1 MAQLILIRCGRHSA
15 DSKRFGCAFVKS
27 KPPLTHWQSNA
38 ASDLSGEKR
47 ADTEQRKGSFT
58 DALAPSRFRTNHAEL
73 CRCLSVSYKAPEVTV
88 FTVPSNAIT
97 DDLECVCRGVN
108 EVVASVIDAKRVG
121 RVSVAK
127 YHER

>member
-58 DALAPSRFRTNHAEL
+58 DALAPFRFRTNHAEM
-73 CRCLSVSYKAPEVTV
+73 CRSLSCLFEAPVVSVV
-88 FTVPSNAIT
+88 TVPSIAIT
-97 DDLECVCRGVN
+97 DDFEVHCRGPN
-108 EVVASVIDAKRVG
+108 DAVAFVIDVEKVV

-127 YHER
+127 YDER